1 MAERGNTTHGRRLDE
16 EMNQETEGLTKN
28 TIPDHA
34 EEWRQ
39 PEPMPDDTDSG
50 EVQYAM
56 EPNRTAEAGESGRN
70 S

>member
-16 EMNQETEGLTKN
+16 EMKQETEGLTKN

-50 EVQYAM
+50 EVQDAM
-56 EPNRTAEAGESGRN
+56 EPNRTAETGEAGRN